1 MLRYYIDYESGVLVT
16 EVMHSVT
23 AQDVLNHIQAIAGNA
38 EAHQLHKEL
47 IDVRG
52 SGIGLSFSEM
62 FTVVEA
68 DQNRCG
74 ERERYIAIMVESLL
88 AYGVARMFT
97 QLQGNKRYHI
107 KIFRARDEALQWLN
121 NINLSQQA
129 EQLDGTNA

>member
-1 MLRYYIDYESGVLVT
+1 MIRFYIDHETNVLVT
-16 EVMHSVT
+16 EVRHRVT
-23 AQDVLNHIQAIAGNA
+23 VQDALSHIQAIAGND
-38 EAHQLHKEL
+38 EANRLRKEF

-62 FTVVEA
+62 FAVVEA

-88 AYGVARMFT
+88 AFGVARMFT

-107 KIFRARDEALQWLN
+107 KIFRVRDEAMQWLN
-121 NINLSQQA
+121 NINLPQQVA
-129 EQLDGTNA
+129 QLDGTNA